1 MKIKT
6 IEYRC
11 LKSYGRYENVSIGA
25 TAEVEEG
32 HEATALADLEVWV
45 NRQIQARIKEAE
57 DREEEEWRTRE
68 ASRTLEELNRDIAE
82 AKERWEQIRKF
93 TEKLGGSIEKLGVS
107 VEEIPF

>member
-45 NRQIQARIKEAE
+45 NRQIQARIKAAE

-68 ASRTLEELNRDIAE
+68 ASRTLEELNRDIE
-82 AKERWEQIRKF
+82 HAKAKWEQIQAFAR
-93 TEKLGGSIEKLGVS
+93 KLGVD
-107 VEEIPF
+107 VEDCPF